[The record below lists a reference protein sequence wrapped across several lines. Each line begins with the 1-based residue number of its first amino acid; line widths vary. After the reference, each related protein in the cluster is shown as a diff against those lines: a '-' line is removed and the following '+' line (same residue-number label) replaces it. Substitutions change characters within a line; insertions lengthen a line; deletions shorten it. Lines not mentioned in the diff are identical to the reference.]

1 MNVYLKKNII
11 PFGIEIV
18 FIISCFIVSRDY
30 YIYTNFVFY
39 SVLLIYFIAVKDF
52 SIKEWGSNLKKGKTF
67 WKSVWVTAF
76 FFMLAFVITT
86 ILENTFPHLD
96 TGTIGLRRSNGFEL
110 FLFALSTIILPPI
123 VEETFFRKGLIAL
136 ENNTI
141 MTTIT
146 LVFSMFL
153 YAAEHALSLWGIFLT
168 MIWAFPLSISFIKTK
183 NVYIPMTVHFIINL
197 IGNGTEILFT
207 IVTMLQ

>member
-1 MNVYLKKNII
+1 MSVYLKKNII
-11 PFGIEIV
+11 PLGIEII
-18 FIISCFIVSRDY
+18 FIISCFIVPRDY

-39 SVLLIYFIAVKDF
+39 LLLLIYFIAVKDF

-86 ILENTFPHLD
+86 ILENAFPHLD

-136 ENNTI
+136 ENNAI
-141 MTTIT
+141 MTIT

-183 NVYIPMTVHFIINL
+183 NVYIPMTAHFIINL
-197 IGNGTEILFT
+197 IGNGSEILFT
-207 IVTMLQ
+207 IATMLQ